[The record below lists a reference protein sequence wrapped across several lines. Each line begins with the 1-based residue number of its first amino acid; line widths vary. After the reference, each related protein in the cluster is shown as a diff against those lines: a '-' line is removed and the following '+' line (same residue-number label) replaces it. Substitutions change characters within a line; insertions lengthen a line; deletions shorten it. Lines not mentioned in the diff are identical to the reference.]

1 VERKKPDDKDRW
13 RQAALTALGVTGGFA
28 GYDALSHTIRDKMQE
43 AGVPKTRSFQDFQSK
58 LQPGDVVFHRRPSKY
73 SGAAS
78 IGAQEFPIKES
89 DVMIGAKGD
98 PFYHPSVYRGK
109 GRITEA
115 AGAMEGVKNSRLWS
129 KYPEEMKVYRP
140 KDPSQTPKALRF
152 LDSMVGEEYK
162 SHADTI
168 KHGATHLFTPSGP
181 KTSGLKCK
189 IGKGGIV
196 CSELVAESYPK
207 IFKDRFMS
215 PVDMRHSKDME
226 LVARY
231 GNVKGITAR
240 EALLSKVLYPTLK
253 NLKWGALAGGLGL
266 AGMGLAD
273 HFRSSANAQQT

>member
-140 KDPSQTPKALRF
+140 KAEQRVYLKRFKA
-152 LDSMVGEEYK
+152 
-162 SHADTI
+162 
-168 KHGATHLFTPSGP
+168 
-181 KTSGLKCK
+181 
-189 IGKGGIV
+189 
-196 CSELVAESYPK
+196 ELEAEKEVRS
-207 IFKDRFMS
+207 
-215 PVDMRHSKDME
+215 
-226 LVARY
+226 
-231 GNVKGITAR
+231 VKGTK
-240 EALLSKVLYPTLK
+240 KVAT
-253 NLKWGALAGGLGL
+253 
-266 AGMGLAD
+266 AD
-273 HFRSSANAQQT
+273 HPLELFYKELKKLK